1 MTSTRAPSLP
11 TSRDSSRPATTSRPP
26 PSHKKLVVLDHPL
39 VQHKLT
45 LLRNKEVSTR
55 GFRQLTEEI
64 GALLAYEIMRDA
76 PVKPVTV
83 ETPLGTAHGVEL
95 DGKKQVLVTIL
106 RAGLGLLDGML
117 ITLPSA
123 RVGHIGLYRDARLRT
138 SVEYYLK
145 LPKAMP
151 ERDAIVISSVLA
163 TGGSA
168 AAAVRRV
175 KESGARSV
183 SFACLLACTEGIER
197 FHEETP
203 DVPIYTCGVDEKLD
217 ARGFI
222 LPGIGDVGDRLYGT
236 E

>member
-1 MTSTRAPSLP
+1 MTREL
-11 TSRDSSRPATTSRPP
+11 
-26 PSHKKLVVLDHPL
+26 HVLQHPL

-45 LLRNKEVSTR
+45 LLRSKELSTR
-55 GFRQLTEEI
+55 GFRGLTQEI
-64 GALLAYEIMRDA
+64 GALLAYELMRDA

-83 ETPLGTAHGVEL
+83 ETPLGTAQGVEL

-117 ITLPSA
+117 TVLPSA
-123 RVGHIGLYRDARLRT
+123 RVGHIGLYRDPKLRT
-138 SVEYYLK
+138 AVEYYLK
-145 LPKAMP
+145 LPSGMP
-151 ERDAIVISSVLA
+151 QRDAVVISSVLA

-175 KESGARSV
+175 RETGARSIK
-183 SFACLLACTEGIER
+183 FACLVACDEGVQRMHDE
-197 FHEETP
+197 HP
-203 DVPIYTCGVDEKLD
+203 DVPIYTCAIDPGVN

-222 LPGIGDVGDRLYGT
+222 VPGLGDVGDRLYGT

>member
-1 MTSTRAPSLP
+1 MTREL
-11 TSRDSSRPATTSRPP
+11 
-26 PSHKKLVVLDHPL
+26 HVLRHPL

-45 LLRNKEVSTR
+45 LLRSKELSTR
-55 GFRQLTEEI
+55 GFRGLTQEI
-64 GALLAYEIMRDA
+64 GALLAYELMRDA

-83 ETPLGTAHGVEL
+83 ETPLGTAQGVEL

-117 ITLPSA
+117 TVLPSA
-123 RVGHIGLYRDARLRT
+123 RVGHIGLYRDPKLRT
-138 SVEYYLK
+138 AVEYYLK
-145 LPKAMP
+145 LPSGMP
-151 ERDAIVISSVLA
+151 QRDAVVISSVLA

-175 KESGARSV
+175 RETGARSIK
-183 SFACLLACTEGIER
+183 FACLVACDEGVQRMHDE
-197 FHEETP
+197 HP
-203 DVPIYTCGVDEKLD
+203 DVPIYTCAIDPGVN

-222 LPGIGDVGDRLYGT
+222 VPGLGDVGDRLYGT

>member
-1 MTSTRAPSLP
+1 M
-11 TSRDSSRPATTSRPP
+11 PADL
-26 PSHKKLVVLDHPL
+26 HILDHPL

-45 LLRNKEVSTR
+45 LLRNKELSTR
-55 GFRQLTEEI
+55 GFRMLTQEI

-76 PVKPVTV
+76 PTKPVQV
-83 ETPLGTAHGVEL
+83 ETPLGPCIGVEL

-117 ITLPSA
+117 TVLPSA
-123 RVGHIGLYRDARLRT
+123 RVGHIGLYRDRKLRT

-145 LPKAMP
+145 LPNGMP
-151 ERDAIVISSVLA
+151 QRDAVVISSVLA

-175 KESGARSV
+175 AESGARSIK
-183 SFACLLACTEGIER
+183 FACLIAHPEGIAR
-197 FHEETP
+197 FHEEHP
-203 DVPIYTCGVDEKLD
+203 DVPVYTCAVDQELD

-222 LPGIGDVGDRLYGT
+222 IPGLGDVGDRLYGT

>member
-1 MTSTRAPSLP
+1 M
-11 TSRDSSRPATTSRPP
+11 
-26 PSHKKLVVLDHPL
+26 KKLHVLDHPL

-45 LLRNKEVSTR
+45 LLRSKELSTR
-55 GFRQLTEEI
+55 GFRQLTQEI

-83 ETPLGTAHGVEL
+83 QTPLGSALGVEL

-117 ITLPSA
+117 TVLPSA
-123 RVGHIGLYRDARLRT
+123 RVGHIGLYRDPRLR
-138 SVEYYLK
+138 SAVEYYLK
-145 LPKAMP
+145 LPHAMP

-168 AAAVRRV
+168 AAAIRRV
-175 KESGARSV
+175 VESGARSV
-183 SFACLLACTEGIER
+183 KFACLIACNEGVER
-197 FHEETP
+197 VHEEYP
-203 DVPIYTCGVDEKLD
+203 DVPIFTCAVDPTID

-222 LPGIGDVGDRLYGT
+222 VPGIGDVGDRLYGT